1 MITWLCKD
9 LKLIQSPKETEEL
22 ARQAS
27 VEASAYL
34 VPAFTGLGAPYWESN
49 AKALL
54 CGMS

>member
-27 VEASAYL
+27 VEDSAYL

-54 CGMS
+54 YGMS